1 MSPILELRPTS
12 MNVINN
18 ELKDQPYCLLL
29 DEGSINYSRK
39 WLAILIRHLVD
50 GKVVA
55 EVLCEAS
62 ERGA

>member
-1 MSPILELRPTS
+1 